1 MIELLFVVISLLLVL
16 ACGLFVAAEFAFVTV
31 SRSRV
36 ERLAREGDRQAAGV
50 LSGLRSLST
59 QLSGAQIGITIT
71 NLAIGF
77 LAEPAVADL
86 LREPLSKVGV
96 EGAVLTTISL
106 ALAIAV
112 ATIVT
117 MLFGELVPKNL
128 AIARPVGTA
137 KRVQIWQR
145 GFTRLMHYP
154 ILVTNGTA
162 NFILRRFLGIKPQE
176 ELASARSVEELLSV
190 VKHSARRGAL
200 AKDTAVLL
208 ERSLEFGERHVSD
221 VMTPRVKLS
230 VVQAES
236 PVSSVI
242 EAVKKSGFSRF
253 PVIDKEIDNVV
264 GTIHVKDAV
273 AVPFYQRKVA
283 KVKDVMDEVV
293 FVPSSIEL
301 DALIERLRE
310 EGTEI
315 AVAIDEFGGIDGL
328 VTLEDLI
335 EELVGEVKDEHDEAG
350 MAIQRLKSN
359 VWSVSGLLRPD
370 EISQIIGL
378 TLPEDEEFE
387 TVGGLVLDQWEEV
400 PKPGDEV
407 LVDALDRDG
416 NRQTVWLKVTRMDG
430 RRIDR
435 IEITQLKQARSES

>member
-1 MIELLFVVISLLLVL
+1 MIEFLFVVISLLLVL
-16 ACGLFVAAEFAFVTV
+16 ACGIFVAAEFAFVTV
-31 SRSRV
+31 DRSRV
-36 ERLAREGDRQAAGV
+36 ERLARNGDRRAAGV
-50 LSGLRSLST
+50 LSGLRTLST

-71 NLAIGF
+71 NLAIGL
-77 LAEPAVADL
+77 LAEPAVASL
-86 LREPLSKVGV
+86 LREPLSEVGV
-96 EGAVLTTISL
+96 EGALLTTISF
-106 ALAIAV
+106 ALAIAI
-112 ATIVT
+112 ATIFT

-128 AIARPVGTA
+128 AITRPVGTA
-137 KRVQIWQR
+137 KKVQAWQR
-145 GFTRLMHYP
+145 SFTKLMHYP
-154 ILVTNGTA
+154 ILLTNGTA
-162 NFILRRFLGIKPQE
+162 NFILRRFMGIKPQE
-176 ELASARSVEELLSV
+176 ELASARSVDELLSV

-230 VVQAES
+230 VVQADS
-236 PVSSVI
+236 PVTEVI

-253 PVIDKEIDNVV
+253 PVINKEIDNVV
-264 GTIHVKDAV
+264 GIIHIKDAV
-273 AVPFYQRKVA
+273 AVPFDKRKTT
-283 KVKDVMDEVV
+283 KIKDVMQTAV
-293 FVPSSIEL
+293 FAPSSIEL

-315 AVAIDEFGGIDGL
+315 VVAIDEFGGVDGL

-350 MAIQRLKSN
+350 VAIQQLKSR

-387 TVGGLVLDQWEEV
+387 TIGGLVLDQWEEV
-400 PKPGDEV
+400 PKLGDEV

-416 NRQTVWLKVTRMDG
+416 NRQTVRLKVTCMDG

-435 IEITQLKQARSES
+435 IEITQLKQTRSDS